1 MVFSDNRVAAIYW
14 GPKHTTIYNEH
25 MAAIGGDLHPGLMSS
40 SFEEALPEL
49 WAVFGP
55 LVRTIEDNQGGSY
68 AQKDLELP
76 ILRHGFVEETW
87 WDGGLV
93 SLKDDQGGHGGVYF
107 TWAESTRTVLRDRRT
122 SLINSIIPPSST
134 SNSLL
139 WQHIHKVFTQFPRD
153 VPMAII
159 YSVDEEDS
167 QEETLRLEHT
177 IGIPPQYTAAPS
189 TIKMDATTRDAVL
202 KPLIKRAMISS
213 TQFLIIDMAEETLDS
228 SIVENVNWQGFDEP
242 SRHFAII
249 PLRAGDSSKGFI
261 FMGLNPRCAF
271 DADHEQF
278 ITDLARQLRETIT
291 RASSE
296 EDHLFRERKL
306 LTALNDT
313 ARRVS
318 RFAAIAPVGVYEQG
332 ADGTVLWANDH
343 FYDILGVPQEK
354 RDSSFAWKD
363 YIHPEDHNRAEE
375 KMITCMTEAIEI
387 SDSLR
392 LNRIYIPPPI
402 GYRSHSTDEP
412 FWIMYSASPDLR
424 PDGSIHSLMGCL
436 ADISHLKWT
445 ERLHIHDAEVA
456 RKDRKRQEE
465 FIDITSHEMRNPLS
479 AITQCAD
486 GVMSSLQD
494 AQTTTDA
501 QELKEIIKLNVE
513 AAESI
518 LFCAAHQRRIID
530 DVLTLGKLGSELLTI
545 SPSAFRPIIL
555 LDQALQMFKTEFDV
569 NMIKAKVVIDDGST
583 LKTTS
588 TVYGDQSRLMQ
599 ILVNLLTNAIKFTRT
614 QKERFIT
621 IRFGSSYRTPSTDTF
636 GPEFAWHY
644 TGIDRSDLTKDP
656 EYGQGKSIY
665 VFFAVVDSGTGVPR
679 GSVDKV
685 FSKFEQADRRTHT
698 QYGGSGLGLY
708 ISRELAEMQG
718 GRIGISSQDGVG
730 STFAFYTKARMADA
744 TSATHPEPTAHSTD
758 PAAQVAIALE
768 APLQPNVVTVP
779 ISLPLRADYNI
790 LLVEDN
796 LLNQKVLAKQLAKIG
811 CTVRVSNNG
820 AEAIDAIL
828 RMHNEPVEF
837 GTPTS
842 KEEPLSHFDCILMDW
857 EMPVCD
863 GLRATKS
870 IRKMEA
876 RLQCKRNVIIGVTA
890 NARAEQRAIAMDA
903 GMDTVLPKPFRA
915 AEVLAKIGEFVGS
928 REKETRN

>member
-14 GPKHTTIYNEH
+14 GPQHITIYNEH
-25 MAAIGGDLHPGLMSS
+25 MAALGGDLHPGLMSS
-40 SFEEALPEL
+40 SFGEALPEL
-49 WAVFGP
+49 WAIFAP
-55 LVRTIEDNQGGSY
+55 LVGTIEENQGGSF
-68 AQKDLELP
+68 AQKGLELP
-76 ILRHGFVEETW
+76 ILRYGFVEETW

-93 SLKDDQGGHGGVYF
+93 SLKNDQGGHGGVYF
-107 TWAESTRTVLRDRRT
+107 TWEESTRTVLRDRRT
-122 SLINSIIPPSST
+122 SLINKLILPPSAS
-134 SNSLL
+134 SSLL
-139 WQHIHKVFTQFPRD
+139 WQHIHKVFTEYPRD

-159 YSVDEEDS
+159 YCVDEGVS
-167 QEETLRLEHT
+167 QEETLKLEHT
-177 IGIPPQYTAAPS
+177 IGIASKYTAAPS
-189 TIKMDATTRDAVL
+189 TIKMNMSTEDAVL
-202 KPLIKRAMISS
+202 KPLLKRAINLPA
-213 TQFLIIDMAEETLDS
+213 QYLIIDSANEEIDP
-228 SIVENVNWQGFDEP
+228 SIVQNVHWQGFDEP

-249 PLRAGDSSKGFI
+249 PLRAGDTNKGFV

-271 DADHEQF
+271 DADHEQY
-278 ITDLARQLRETIT
+278 IADLSRQLREIIT

-296 EDHLFRERKL
+296 EGHWLRERKL
-306 LTALNDT
+306 LTELNDT

-363 YIHPEDHNRAEE
+363 YIHPVDHDRAEE
-375 KMITCMTEAIEI
+375 KMIKCMTEAVEI

-392 LNRIYIPPPI
+392 LNRLYIPPPI

-412 FWIMYSASPDLR
+412 FWIMYSASPDLGS
-424 PDGSIHSLMGCL
+424 DGSIHSLMGCL
-436 ADISHLKWT
+436 TDISHLKWT

-486 GVMSSLQD
+486 GIMSSLQD
-494 AQTTTDA
+494 AQAAKDA
-501 QELKEIIKLNVE
+501 QSLMEIIELNVE

-545 SPSAFRPIIL
+545 SPSAFRPMSL
-555 LDQALQMFKTEFDV
+555 LDQALQMFNTEFSV
-569 NMIKAKVVIDDGST
+569 NMIKATVAVDAAST
-583 LKTTS
+583 LTATS
-588 TVYGDQSRLMQ
+588 KIYGDPSRLMQ

-614 QKERFIT
+614 QKDRNIS
-621 IRFGSSYRTPSTDTF
+621 IRFGSIHHTPSTDIF
-636 GPEFAWHY
+636 GPDFAWHY
-644 TGIDRSDLTKDP
+644 TGNDRPDLTTDP
-656 EYGQGKSIY
+656 EYGLGKPIY
-665 VFFAVVDSGTGVPR
+665 VFFVVADSGTGVPR

-708 ISRELAEMQG
+708 ISRELTEMQG
-718 GRIGISSQDGVG
+718 GRIGISSQDGIG
-730 STFAFYTKARMADA
+730 STFAFYTKARMVEE
-744 TSATHPEPTAHSTD
+744 SSTAHIEPKVHSTEL
-758 PAAQVAIALE
+758 AAQVAEALE
-768 APLQPNVVTVP
+768 TPLQPRLIPVP
-779 ISLPLRADYNI
+779 KSLPLRTNYNV

-796 LLNQKVLAKQLAKIG
+796 LLNQKVLAKQLSKLG

-820 AEAIDAIL
+820 AEAIDTIL
-828 RMHNEPVEF
+828 RMHNEPDEYD
-837 GTPTS
+837 TPIS
-842 KEEPLSHFDCILMDW
+842 KEEPLDHFDCILMDW

-863 GLRATKS
+863 GLRATRS
-870 IRKMEA
+870 IRDMEV
-876 RLQCKRNVIIGVTA
+876 RLKCKRNVIIGVTA
-890 NARAEQRAIAMDA
+890 NARAEQLAIAMDA

-915 AEVLAKIGEFVGS
+915 VEVLTKIGELVD
-928 REKETRN
+928 KEARK